1 MSNNEIVPGFDDE
14 KDDSLK
20 IRLQKIEDTEG
31 CLVLYLTGY
40 IDTYNS
46 NYFQKR
52 VAKAIEAG
60 FIKLIFHCSGLN
72 YVSSTGIGSF
82 TAFLKAVKPRGGDLV
97 LLEIQPKVYEVF
109 QLLGFS
115 QFFNIKENLDEAV
128 SFFAARGRGGQGRP
142 VPQDLQV
149 PHLQQ
154 EAEGLQ
160 GRAASAAPSARPS
173 SPSTTPAR
181 CSSAEEASHDL
192 AREKLESYLVK
203 LVPDL
208 PGGGPG
214 TWVVQGRGE
223 GPGEPPRPCS
233 PSPW

>member
-20 IRLQKIEDTEG
+20 IRLQKFDNVDN
-31 CLVLYLTGY
+31 CLALYLTGY

-52 VAKAIEAG
+52 INKAIENS
-60 FIKLIFHCSGLN
+60 FMKLIFHCGGLN

-115 QFFNIKENLDEAV
+115 QFFNIKDNLDEAV
-128 SFFAARGRGGQGRP
+128 SFFEQKGSVATGAVFPKIFKCPICSKKLKAGKSGRF
-142 VPQDLQV
+142 
-149 PHLQQ
+149 
-154 EAEGLQ
+154 
-160 GRAASAAPSARPS
+160 
-173 SPSTTPAR
+173 R
-181 CSSAEEASHDL
+181 CSECKTIL
-192 AREKLESYLVK
+192 AIDNNGQVFL
-203 LVPDL
+203 
-208 PGGGPG
+208 G
-214 TWVVQGRGE
+214 
-223 GPGEPPRPCS
+223 
-233 PSPW
+233 